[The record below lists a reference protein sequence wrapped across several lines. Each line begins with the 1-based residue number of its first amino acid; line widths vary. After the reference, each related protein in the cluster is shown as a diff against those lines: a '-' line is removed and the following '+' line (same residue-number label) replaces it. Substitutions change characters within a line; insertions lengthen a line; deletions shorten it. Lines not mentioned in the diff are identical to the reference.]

1 MIAKSE
7 IKLLF
12 IIIIIIKD
20 GGRQYNRHHVTKNT
34 LHRAILFR
42 LLDSVVDSDMK
53 GGNFDLQPS
62 TASKFAPV
70 LKMAFVK
77 AYYFAS

>member
-1 MIAKSE
+1 MFYVPISISMIAKSE

-20 GGRQYNRHHVTKNT
+20 GGRQYNRHHVAKTT

-42 LLDSVVDSDMK
+42 
-53 GGNFDLQPS
+53 FWI
-62 TASKFAPV
+62 AWWIAI
-70 LKMAFVK
+70 
-77 AYYFAS
+77 